1 VAAKFHKAGGLV
13 YEIAIKQSFSAA
25 HALNGVGGTCEK
37 LHGHNFT
44 VEVFVSSHELNES
57 GIVIDFRILKEW
69 TDEVLKELDH
79 KYLNEI
85 NYFKDFSSSSENIA
99 RFIYDRISERV
110 TIHNLAVSKVTV
122 WESEDARVTYNGKIQ

>member
-1 VAAKFHKAGGLV
+1 MTAKFHKTGELV

-25 HALNGVGGTCEK
+25 HALNEVGGKCEK

-44 VEVFVSSHELNES
+44 VEVFVSSRELNKS

-69 TDEVLKELDH
+69 TEAALKELDH

-85 NYFKDFSSSSENIA
+85 EYFKDICPSAENVA
-99 RFIYDRISERV
+99 RFIYNRILEKV
-110 TIHNLAVSKVTV
+110 TIHNLAVPRVIV
-122 WESEDARVTYNGKIQ
+122 WESEDARVIYNGNTE